1 MATEG
6 ELEKQIE
13 KVAHSYLNH
22 VIIQLR
28 RCELISEQEVVNL
41 CQAAKDILMKESNI
55 REVHTPVTVFHFLHL
70 FTVDLWRHPWSVL

>member
-13 KVAHSYLNH
+13 KVAYPYLNH

-41 CQAAKDILMKESNI
+41 CQAANRQSFKK
-55 REVHTPVTVFHFLHL
+55 R
-70 FTVDLWRHPWSVL
+70 